1 MAFNIF
7 KKKTPEKKE
16 AVSAS
21 VKETKERKAAK
32 PIVKE
37 EPKANVP
44 QGKTPAWGILKSPH
58 ITEKATDLGDLNQY
72 TFEVWKDA
80 NKSEVKKAVR
90 SLYGVDV
97 VRVRI
102 VNIPGKERRYKG
114 QLGRAS
120 GYKKAIVRIKAG
132 QKIEVL
138 PR

>member
-16 AVSAS
+16 AVSPVPTKE
-21 VKETKERKAAK
+21 VKEKKEAK
-32 PIVKE
+32 PVAKE
-37 EPKANVP
+37 EPRAVSK
-44 QGKTPAWGILKSPH
+44 GKTPAWRILKSPH
-58 ITEKATDLGDLNQY
+58 ITEKATDLSELNQY
-72 TFEVWKDA
+72 TFEVWKNT
-80 NKSEVKKAVR
+80 NKEEIKKAVG

-97 VRVRI
+97 VGVRI
-102 VNIPGKERRYKG
+102 INIPGKERRYKG

-120 GYKKAIVRIKAG
+120 GYKKAIVRIKSG